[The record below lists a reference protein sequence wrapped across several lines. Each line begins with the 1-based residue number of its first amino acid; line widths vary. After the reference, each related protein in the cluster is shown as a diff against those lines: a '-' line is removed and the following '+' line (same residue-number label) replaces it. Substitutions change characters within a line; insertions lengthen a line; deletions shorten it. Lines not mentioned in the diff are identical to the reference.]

1 MIAVSTT
8 YEAKTIAMKHH
19 ESFHTKIY
27 ANKNIGLFKLL
38 TGNRDLNLIKIK
50 RIKKDIQSGL
60 NMMRYFPILV
70 TKDMVIIDGQHRFMV
85 CKELDLP
92 VYYIIVQEDLS
103 LADIAQFNSRTEKW
117 KLKDFVNAY
126 SQLGNNHYKVL
137 GQFVNSYQF
146 SYTDAVGLLM
156 HGTSNQNGSVLDLFR
171 TGQFEVKYSLEAT
184 EIAEKVSRFRFF
196 TRYKNKAFIRAI
208 ETLHKG
214 GKCDFDRLAEKVENR
229 LDQFEGKVS
238 AKEYLTQLELFYNHG
253 LSKRAIIY

>member
-1 MIAVSTT
+1 MTAVFTN
-8 YEAKTIAMKHH
+8 YEAKTIVMKHH
-19 ESFHTKIY
+19 ESLHTKVY
-27 ANKNIGLFKLL
+27 AHKDYSLFKLL
-38 TGNRDLNLIKIK
+38 TGNRDLNLVKIK

-70 TKDMVIIDGQHRFMV
+70 TKEMVIIDGQHRFVV
-85 CKELDLP
+85 CKELGLP
-92 VYYIIVQEDLS
+92 IYYIIVQEDLS

-126 SQLGNNHYKVL
+126 SQLGNSHYKVL
-137 GQFVNSYQF
+137 GQFVKNYQF
-146 SYTDAVGLLM
+146 SYTDSVGLLM
-156 HGTSNQNGSVLDLFR
+156 YGTTKTNGKILDLFR
-171 TGQFEVKYSLEAT
+171 TGQFEVKHSYEAT
-184 EIAEKVSRFRFF
+184 EVADRVAQFSFF
-196 TRYKNKAFIRAI
+196 LRYKNKSFIQAI